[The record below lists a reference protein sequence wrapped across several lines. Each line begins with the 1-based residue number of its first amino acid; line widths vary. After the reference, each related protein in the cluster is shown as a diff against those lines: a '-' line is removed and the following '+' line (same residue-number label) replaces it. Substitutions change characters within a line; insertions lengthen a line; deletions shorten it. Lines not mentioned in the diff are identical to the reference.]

1 MNLENM
7 KEQKKAADLQYE
19 IRMSE
24 YDNINHYDDEQVKQS
39 VVHSREDIVLLVSY
53 ATSIIRILK
62 DIRIILLVTSILFGI
77 YFWLNL

>member
-1 MNLENM
+1 M
-7 KEQKKAADLQYE
+7 KEDKKAADLQYE

-24 YDNINHYDDEQVKQS
+24 YDNIKHYDDEQVKQS

-62 DIRIILLVTSILFGI
+62 DIRIILLITSILLGI
-77 YFWLNL
+77 YFWFNL